1 MPPGDGIG
9 SPTRRSINVRPP
21 PLPAPALPA
30 LLALLLSVT
39 AVLFAVSPALA
50 NGVPLLEEFNGP
62 AGASPNPAV
71 WSLDTGG
78 AWGNGQEL
86 QAYTSSPQNASLDG
100 HGDLAITAR
109 HETYTGAD
117 GITREYTSAQGETGQ
132 KFAFTYG
139 QIAARIKV
147 PSGAGLWPAFWALGE
162 SSATV
167 DSWPGTGEID
177 VMELLGENPSVMYGT
192 LHGPLAGSAEGY
204 KVQRSYHAR
213 SSLANGFHIYSA
225 DWSPGAITFAVDGH
239 PYRTVTPAELPAGAT
254 WPFNHPFHLVLNL
267 AVGGK
272 WGGAPNSST
281 AWPAQMVVDWVHV
294 SPLAASAV
302 AARAHLRAIHRHRR
316 RLHAR

>member
-1 MPPGDGIG
+1 MPCGDGRV
-9 SPTRRSINVRPP
+9 SPVRRFVTVRPLS
-21 PLPAPALPA
+21 LPASA
-30 LLALLLSVT
+30 LLAPLFAVT
-39 AVLFAVSPALA
+39 AVLFAASPAPA
-50 NGVPLLEEFNGP
+50 NGAPLLEEFNGP
-62 AGASPNPAV
+62 VGASPNPAV

-86 QAYTSSPQNASLDG
+86 QAYTASPENASLDG

-117 GITREYTSAQGETGQ
+117 GITREYTSARLETRQ

-139 QIAARIKV
+139 HVAARIKV

-162 SSATV
+162 SSAAAS
-167 DSWPGTGEID
+167 SWPGTGEID
-177 VMELLGENPSVMYGT
+177 VMELLGEDPSVAYGT
-192 LHGPLAGSAEGY
+192 LHGPSAGSAEGFT
-204 KVQRSYHAR
+204 VQGSYHAP
-213 SSLANGFHIYSA
+213 SSLANGVHTYSA

-239 PYRTVTPAELPAGAT
+239 PYRTVTRARLPAGAT
-254 WPFNHPFHLVLNL
+254 WPFNHPFYLVLNL

-294 SPLAASAV
+294 SPRVASAV
-302 AARAHLRAIHRHRR
+302 AGRAHLSASRRHR